1 MAFFIHYSTIA
12 ANTLTNTTEHTS
24 SSSLSTEEGLRVNTS
39 LRFYHEILGL
49 DNLHYGLWKDDPF
62 TMEGLH
68 VAQARYTDH
77 LISYFPDSVKVVLDA
92 GAGTGA
98 TSEKLK
104 SKGYD
109 VEALS
114 PDPYQQYLFKKNRDV
129 VFHLDKFQDFKPEKK
144 YDLVLMSESC
154 QYIPMD
160 GLFANAKHCAP
171 GGYLLI
177 NDYFITNPDD
187 TAMSKSGHN
196 LNIFYQKAKDNEFEL
211 LKEEDITDQAAV
223 SLDLAKSWVDRYVM
237 PSIDLIA
244 YSFGHKHPKLM
255 SFIRWLMRKKVK
267 KFNDDIM
274 LLDSEHFKRV
284 KRYKILLFKIPN

>member
-1 MAFFIHYSTIA
+1 MTSKIP
-12 ANTLTNTTEHTS
+12 TEID
-24 SSSLSTEEGLRVNTS
+24 GLRVNTA

-49 DNLHYGLWKDDPF
+49 EQLHYGLWDNDPF
-62 TMEGLH
+62 TMEGLK
-68 VAQARYTDH
+68 VAQERYSDH
-77 LISYFPDSVKVVLDA
+77 LISYFPESVKVVLDV

-104 SKGYD
+104 NKGYD

-114 PDPYQQYLFKKNRDV
+114 PDPYQQYLFNKNRDV
-129 VFHLDKFQDFKPEKK
+129 KFHLAKFQEFKPEKK

-160 GLFANAKHCAP
+160 QLFGVVKNCAT

-177 NDYFITNPDD
+177 NDYFITHPDN

-196 LNIFYQKAKDNEFEL
+196 MDAFYKEAEKNGFEL
-211 LKEEDITDQAAV
+211 IKEEDITDQAAV
-223 SLDLAKSWVDRYVM
+223 SLDLAKSWMDRYLV
-237 PSIDLIA
+237 PSLDLVG
-244 YSFGHKHPKLM
+244 YSIGRKHPKLM
-255 SFIRWLMRKKVK
+255 KLLTWLFRKKIK
-267 KFNDDIM
+267 QYHDDMM

-284 KRYKILLFKIPN
+284 KRYKILLFKVPA